1 MDSFNRRD
9 FLQTA
14 ALGAG
19 SMLLDWP
26 GKDTAHPSNTESAA
40 VRPLRK
46 QEVPE
51 EIAPINAPFEMS
63 DLSRPTFP
71 DRSFDIRDYGAEPGG
86 ETKNTDAFA
95 EAVAACHN
103 AGGGRVVV
111 PNGDWLTGPI
121 HLRSNVNLRVT
132 EGATIRF
139 SEDRKDY
146 LPVVHTRIEGVEVYN
161 YSPLIYA
168 PNCRNVA
175 ITGTGTL
182 DGNGAHWW
190 NYFEE
195 HHDGYSRIEDAKRPL
210 SKRQYGN
217 GEHGLRPSFVQPWK
231 SQNVLVEGIT
241 LQNTPMWT
249 IHPVYCENVVVRDV
263 HVQSLDAPNGDG
275 VNPDS
280 CQNVLVEYCHF
291 ETGDDAVPIK
301 SGLNEDGRRV
311 GIPSKNIVVRHI
323 DARDVRTGSGGIV
336 MGSETSGG
344 IKNVYVHDCLFV
356 ETDRGIRLKSERGRG
371 EVVEN
376 LYIQDVEM
384 RDVANQAININS
396 FYSGGEATGPPPLF
410 RNINI
415 RNVQVD
421 GAAMG
426 VDLIGLPEEW
436 VQDFTLQN
444 VTIQADKGVLC
455 ERVNGLTLTEAEVEA
470 SGNVFELANCEDVT
484 LRWLELS
491 GSGTPLVVT
500 GGETADVRIDNSV
513 AEGAIEFGA
522 DVSDEAFVH
531 VG

>member
-1 MDSFNRRD
+1 
-9 FLQTA
+9 
-14 ALGAG
+14 
-19 SMLLDWP
+19 MLFDWP
-26 GKDTAHPSNTESAA
+26 GKGAPRSSEAEPAA
-40 VRPLRK
+40 VRPLRQ

-51 EIAPINAPFEMS
+51 EIAPLDPPFEMS

-86 ETKNTDAFA
+86 TTKNTDAFA
-95 EAVAACHN
+95 EAIAACHD

-111 PNGDWLTGPI
+111 PAGDWLTGPI

-132 EGATIRF
+132 EDATIRF
-139 SEDRKDY
+139 SEDREDY

-190 NYFEE
+190 EYYEQN
-195 HHDGYSRIEDAKRPL
+195 HDGYSRIEDAKRPL

-249 IHPVYCENVVVRDV
+249 IHPVYCENLIVRDV
-263 HVQSLDAPNGDG
+263 HVQSLEAPNGDG

-280 CQNVLVEYCHF
+280 CRNVLVEYCHF

-311 GIPSKNIVVRHI
+311 GIPSENIVVRHI

-344 IKNVYVHDCLFV
+344 IRNVYVHDCLFV

-376 LYIQDVEM
+376 LYIEDVEM

-444 VTIQADKGVLC
+444 VMIRAEKGVLC
-455 ERVNGLTLTEAEVEA
+455 KRVNGLTMTEAEVEA
-470 SGNVFELANCEDVT
+470 SGNVFELQNCEDVT

-491 GSGTPLVVT
+491 GSGTPLVVR
-500 GGETADVRIDNSV
+500 GEETADVRIDDSV
-513 AEGAIEFGA
+513 AEAAIELGTE
-522 DVSDEAFVH
+522 VSDEAFVH